1 MTIRTL
7 RTLRFLAGLAVALTV
22 GSSSAAAQASPLDDM
37 LSAAKRSL
45 EVLDYRKADSISRS
59 VLAFGS
65 VLSKPQRVLALQILI
80 GAAYPEDKPNERQTD
95 TARARIKELL
105 AVDAQA
111 WDRNLTWDQLDTL
124 RALVVRAS
132 APGKIVLGS
141 RTPNAFLFINNQPQG
156 ILGSLKIIELP
167 PDMNVPLSI
176 RAERCTPFDTVVRVR
191 ANDSVVVGRRN
202 LTCTP

>member
-1 MTIRTL
+1 MIMRAFRL
-7 RTLRFLAGLAVALTV
+7 LASLGLSITFA
-22 GSSSAAAQASPLDDM
+22 SAARAQASPLDEM
-37 LSAAKRSL
+37 LTSAKKSL
-45 EVLDYRKADSISRS
+45 EVLDYRKADSISRG

-80 GAAYPEDKPNERQTD
+80 AASYPEDKPDARKTD

-105 AVDAQA
+105 TVDPQA
-111 WDRNLTWDQLDTL
+111 WDRNLTWDNLDTL

-132 APGKIVLGS
+132 APGKILIGS

-156 ILGSLKIIELP
+156 LIGSLKLVELP
-167 PDMNVPLSI
+167 PDTDVPLSI
-176 RAERCTPFDTVVRVR
+176 RAEKCVPFDTTIRIR
-191 ANDSVVVGRRN
+191 AADSVAIGRRN